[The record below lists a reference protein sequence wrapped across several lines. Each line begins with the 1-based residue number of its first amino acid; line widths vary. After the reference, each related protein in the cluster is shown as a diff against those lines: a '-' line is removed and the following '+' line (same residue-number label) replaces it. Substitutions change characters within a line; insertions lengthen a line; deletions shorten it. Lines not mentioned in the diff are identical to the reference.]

1 MQNHITC
8 PKCRHEIN
16 VEAVLSEQIE
26 ASLQVEWNRKNA
38 EFMKREQALKDA
50 QQLIDAQVQQKV
62 QLREAQLRSEAK
74 IQAKNEYENQLSDLL
89 KEVDT
94 KSQRITEMS
103 KREAELMRQ
112 QRELNEAKASIRTE
126 IEKGIALERTQLQAQ
141 AAEKAEQQAK
151 LSLQEKDLL
160 IDQLNKQ
167 MEVMQRKMQQ
177 GSMQVQGEAQE
188 LALETLLRQAHA
200 SDLFEEI
207 KKGELG
213 ADLAHTV
220 RNPFGK
226 LCGQILYESKRT
238 QHFSEEW
245 ITKLKHDM
253 QLRKADIGV
262 IVTQALPKGV
272 TQFELREGNIYIC
285 SLAQVRALSFALRAS
300 LIRVEDVRVVQVNYA
315 DKSRLLYDYL
325 TSTEFAGHLQAF
337 HATFHK
343 MQTDL
348 VRDKKTAL
356 RGFKQREKQ
365 LELLTD
371 NFEQIVG
378 SLNGISG
385 RALVEFDEFEV
396 VDEEPALLE

>member
-38 EFMKREQALKDA
+38 EFIKREQAIKDA

-74 IQAKNEYENQLSDLL
+74 NQAKNEYENRLSDLL
-89 KEVDT
+89 NEVNA
-94 KSQRITEMS
+94 KSQKISEMS
-103 KREAELMRQ
+103 KREADLMRQ

-126 IEKGIALERTQLQAQ
+126 IETGIALERTQLQAQ

-151 LSLQEKDLL
+151 LSLQEKDIL
-160 IDQLNKQ
+160 IDQLKTQ
-167 MEVMQRKMQQ
+167 MEDMQRKMQQ

-188 LALETLLRQAHA
+188 IALESLLRQAHP

-262 IVTQALPKGV
+262 LVTQALPKGV

-285 SLAQVRALSFALRAS
+285 TPLHLKALSYALRAS
-300 LIRVEDVRVVQVNYA
+300 LIRMDDVRVVQANHT
-315 DKSRLLYDYL
+315 DKSRLLYEYL
-325 TSTEFAGHLQAF
+325 TGTEFANQLQLIHGVF
-337 HATFHK
+337 QKMHTELHK
-343 MQTDL
+343 E
-348 VRDKKTAL
+348 KKSAL
-356 RGFKQREKQ
+356 SRFKQREKQ
-365 LELLTD
+365 LDQVLMSFSD
-371 NFEQIVG
+371 IVG